1 MLKKYFLPIVI
12 ILAFLTTSLFAQFEV
27 TKEQKNEGIEQ
38 MKSAVSKLSLG
49 MTKSEVD
56 ELIGRPTFETS
67 YGHFYCFS
75 GEESIA
81 LFYDFFGKLS
91 SAANNNNFDLLA
103 TEYTANGINCYFYIN
118 GKEIETSNPVV
129 FINGKIYISTEEL
142 EKYLVKKVVW
152 NTDKEQL
159 EITKNMPATN
169 TKAAGNEYKFRD
181 TFGRSEIYHAIR
193 FDFPVFIDGKKIL
206 TSNSMVTI
214 DNKIYVPIEELE
226 EELEIKTVINSEK
239 LHWTTSRNAGRYMEI
254 TTNVPVTD
262 AVNYSK
268 GMYPAIVSDFPVFIN
283 GEELLTVNPI
293 FTIYGKVYIPIEDV
307 EEYFGIKVSQI
318 SRIFVPGVRVLSGLN
333 ITTKILFTDEEI
345 LLWKEKR
352 AEVAKLK
359 EDVAKL
365 RTGMTID
372 EVKQVLGEPNPELK
386 YYVYKN
392 GETLVARYDK
402 NNPNWLTYISN
413 YDGFNLLSTGDTVRP
428 VELSVVIN
436 DEELFISNPMVMS
449 HNKIYAP
456 IVDFAEALGIIVS
469 FNKDKELLEI
479 ITK

>member
-1 MLKKYFLPIVI
+1 MLKKYFLPIFI
-12 ILAFLTTSLFAQFEV
+12 ILSFLTTVSFAQFEV

-49 MTKSEVD
+49 MTKFEAE
-56 ELIGRPTFETS
+56 ELIGRATFETA

-129 FINGKIYISTEEL
+129 TINGKIYISTEEL
-142 EKYLVKKVVW
+142 EEYLVKKVVW
-152 NTDKEQL
+152 NAEKEQL
-159 EITKNMPATN
+159 EITKNMPTTN
-169 TKAAGNEYKFRD
+169 IKAAGNEYKFWEG
-181 TFGRSEIYHAIR
+181 FGRTVIYSALR
-193 FDFPVFIDGKKIL
+193 FDFPILIDGKKIL
-206 TSNSMVTI
+206 TSNLMVTI

-226 EELEIKTVINSEK
+226 EELEIKTVINAEK

-262 AVNYSK
+262 SVNYSK
-268 GMYPAIVSDFPVFIN
+268 GSYPAIVADFPVFIN

-307 EEYFGIKVSQI
+307 EEYFGIKVSRI
-318 SRIFVPGVRVLSGLN
+318 SKIIFPGASVLSGLN
-333 ITTKILFTDEEI
+333 ITTKVMFTDEEI

-359 EDVAKL
+359 EDATKL
-365 RTGMTID
+365 RTGMTIE
-372 EVKQVLGEPNPELK
+372 EVKQVLGEPHPELQ

-413 YDGFNLLSTGDTVRP
+413 YDGFNLLSTGDTVIP
-428 VELSVVIN
+428 IEQSVVIN
-436 DEELFISNPMVMS
+436 DEELLTSNPMVMS

-456 IVDFAEALGIIVS
+456 IIDFAEALGIIVS
-469 FNKDKELLEI
+469 FNEEKTRLEI
-479 ITK
+479 TKK